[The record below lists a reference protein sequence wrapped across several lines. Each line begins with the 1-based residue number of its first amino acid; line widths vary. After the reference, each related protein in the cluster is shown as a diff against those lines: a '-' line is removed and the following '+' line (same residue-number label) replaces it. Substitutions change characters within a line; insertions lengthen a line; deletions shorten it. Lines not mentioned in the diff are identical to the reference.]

1 MKIIK
6 QGNPQHKHYE
16 KIVTLDNGNEK
27 GVCECGREVLY
38 DKVNWDSSGKTF
50 QVKSGNK
57 SRYQYKY
64 VFGS

>member
-1 MKIIK
+1 VKIIN
-6 QGNPQHKHYE
+6 QGNPKHKHFE
-16 KIVTLDNGNEK
+16 KIVTLENGNEK

-38 DKVNWDSSGKTF
+38 DRVNWDTGNKKF
-50 QVKSGNK
+50 NVPSGNK